1 MFHSP
6 DNGVH
11 EPLIMIDLLSRE
23 HRILEKPCMEHR
35 PFGVEVSGR
44 MIRDASGIKIRAYV
58 DYLEETVWAA
68 KGPDVGAKAL
78 DELTRLLNERIPD
91 PAYHVT
97 PEFLRNVWNSY
108 SYEFLCFLGE
118 FCKAISHD
126 PEFAYKVG
134 KEKLMSPIIQTL
146 GRPFSLPNIYR
157 MFLHFGKKFARGS
170 LLFEVGIVTD
180 RSAIL
185 RMKCTDEVYRQ
196 FGPYRRGCT
205 ELICQSSKGG
215 LAAVPERIHSLPA
228 AKIVD
233 LRCMADGDE
242 YCEWNISWTPKPQNR
257 WLWPVAGFLAG
268 GGALA
273 YLRIRHPSIAF
284 AEALIIALLP
294 AVAAWVLS
302 RSGRRAE
309 VEAREQLI
317 QEQLRFVEARHE
329 ELRQAYLEQQC
340 TAVDLRRKIAQ
351 LTTLHNA
358 GLIFSSTFDR
368 ESLLQAVM
376 RAILHD
382 LHYDRAMI
390 AFYDAARQVEH
401 SVRVF
406 GVTDS
411 VAALVQGHEKHVTDP
426 NSLEGT
432 VLLQG
437 RPILV
442 GDIRTVWDR
451 LHPLNRQ
458 LALTTRAVAVISVP
472 LKVKDRV
479 IGSLTVDRTG
489 EHSLTQEDLELMV
502 TVAGQVAT
510 ALDNAEAYHQIEAL
524 NAGLEAK
531 VHERTATL
539 EEVNQALAMANV
551 RLREMDQLKSAFV
564 STVSH
569 ELRTPMTSIKG
580 YVENLSDGLVGELT
594 ERQSYYLSRV
604 KHNIERLTRMIND
617 LLDLSKIEA
626 GAVSI
631 ARRPVSIY
639 ELVADVVEGFQ
650 TMACERSLSLTST
663 LEDGLPVTK
672 GDRDKL
678 HQVLTNLIHNAMKF
692 TPKGGEIRI
701 EVRMDEDRAIRVCIA
716 DTGCGIHADDLG
728 KIFDRFYRGN
738 ASTAESSG
746 AGLGLAITKNLVE
759 LHGGRIWA
767 ESVPG
772 EGSRFFVTLPV
783 EPICTAS
790 AESSASTTIEKNS
803 S

>member
-1 MFHSP
+1 
-6 DNGVH
+6 
-11 EPLIMIDLLSRE
+11 
-23 HRILEKPCMEHR
+23 MEHLLDAEAAESMVMAGSR
-35 PFGVEVSGR
+35 LFG
-44 MIRDASGIKIRAYV
+44 
-58 DYLEETVWAA
+58 
-68 KGPDVGAKAL
+68 
-78 DELTRLLNERIPD
+78 
-91 PAYHVT
+91 
-97 PEFLRNVWNSY
+97 
-108 SYEFLCFLGE
+108 
-118 FCKAISHD
+118 
-126 PEFAYKVG
+126 
-134 KEKLMSPIIQTL
+134 
-146 GRPFSLPNIYR
+146 
-157 MFLHFGKKFARGS
+157 
-170 LLFEVGIVTD
+170 
-180 RSAIL
+180 
-185 RMKCTDEVYRQ
+185 
-196 FGPYRRGCT
+196 
-205 ELICQSSKGG
+205 
-215 LAAVPERIHSLPA
+215 
-228 AKIVD
+228 
-233 LRCMADGDE
+233 
-242 YCEWNISWTPKPQNR
+242 R
-257 WLWPVAGFLAG
+257 WR
-268 GGALA
+268 ALA

-302 RSGRRAE
+302 RSRRRAE

-329 ELRQAYLEQQC
+329 ELREAYLEQQC

-390 AFYDAARQVEH
+390 AFYDAPRQVEH
-401 SVRVF
+401 SVRVL

-472 LKVKDRV
+472 LKGKDRV

-489 EHSLTQEDLELMV
+489 KHSLTQEDLELMV
-502 TVAGQVAT
+502 TVAGQVAIEV
-510 ALDNAEAYHQIEAL
+510 DNAEAYHQIEVLDAR
-524 NAGLEAK
+524 LEAK

-539 EEVNQALAMANV
+539 EEVNQALAMANA

-604 KHNIERLTRMIND
+604 KQNIERLTRMIND
-617 LLDLSKIEA
+617 LLNLSKIEA
-626 GAVSI
+626 GAV
-631 ARRPVSIY
+631 
-639 ELVADVVEGFQ
+639 
-650 TMACERSLSLTST
+650 SLTST

-672 GDRDKL
+672 GDRDNL

-692 TPKGGEIRI
+692 TRRA
-701 EVRMDEDRAIRVCIA
+701 VRSGSRSGWMKTERSGFASPIQGA
-716 DTGCGIHADDLG
+716 
-728 KIFDRFYRGN
+728 
-738 ASTAESSG
+738 ASTPT
-746 AGLGLAITKNLVE
+746 I
-759 LHGGRIWA
+759 
-767 ESVPG
+767 
-772 EGSRFFVTLPV
+772 
-783 EPICTAS
+783 S
-790 AESSASTTIEKNS
+790 ARSLIGFIEAMPAQPNHPERA
-803 S
+803 